1 MLYILQVLSTRHWR
15 DQLFRDRYETETFSS
30 FYTRSRLRPRLLLA
44 LIRDRFRDWDS
55 RISRDSRLRPRLYYI
70 RILYQWRHL
79 RYMTLYETET
89 ETETAK
95 MHYTSPRPRL
105 RPLSLVRLETRRESR
120 LCLVWMSRMTSTNHK
135 TPVCLCLLVIGSWI
149 FKTTLPTY

>member
-1 MLYILQVLSTRHWR
+1 MCEENVFTSHEHFRLKSPRREDVNVLRNKRPWLKTILIQVFSKGINFWQSLQIWWNHGSSISASNVKLIGWQNGVNGYKWANRHWR

-70 RILYQWRHL
+70 KILYQWRHQ
-79 RYMTLYETET
+79 R
-89 ETETAK
+89 
-95 MHYTSPRPRL
+95 
-105 RPLSLVRLETRRESR
+105 
-120 LCLVWMSRMTSTNHK
+120 
-135 TPVCLCLLVIGSWI
+135 
-149 FKTTLPTY
+149 